1 VNRSRVRALA
11 AVAAALGAAA
21 PASASVELT
30 SVNTGGFPTVHAT
43 VVTSSGA
50 ATVPELT
57 ENGLPVAGMIARNLG
72 HGKAVVLAIDNSKSM
87 AGAPLDAAVRAVRS
101 FIASKPRADAVA
113 VLAFG
118 DHPVQL
124 STLSTATID
133 TDAALRNVSVA
144 SRPGT
149 ALYDA
154 LVSGTDV
161 LASSPTVGRVLIVLT
176 DGRDIS
182 SKATLATAVA
192 AARAVGVSVYPIGIE
207 GQGFS
212 PRPLQQLAAATGGR
226 YYPASSTAALESAYS
241 AIAERLSRTWSISY
255 VTAARP
261 GDHLRV
267 EASVPGAGR
276 AARAFV
282 VAAQPGDITQPPAP
296 SRFLPKAA
304 YTAAGGIVVALVAG
318 LLVLIALLLLTGKRR
333 GTWLRGRLDA
343 HMGGA
348 NNTRRVTREQRLAAF
363 TGILRAT
370 EGVFGHL
377 RQWKAVQKTLERGET
392 PLRAA
397 EFAYITIGAALV
409 PGMLTAVSGSSPV
422 VILAAMAIGASVPFL
437 VVWVRMRRR
446 LRSFETQLPDLLIT
460 IAASLKAGHSFKQ
473 GLQAVVDEG
482 QPPASSEFQRV
493 LTETGLGR
501 PIDVALADMAD
512 RVGSRNFEFA
522 ITAVNIQR
530 QVGGSLANLFDM
542 VADTVRQRQ
551 QFARKIQS
559 LTAMGRMSAYTLIGL
574 PFFLALA
581 ISVMNAGYLH
591 PLLHSSAGH
600 MLVAVGIVMMAVG
613 SGLLKK
619 IVSFKG

>member
-1 VNRSRVRALA
+1 MNRPATFAVTAVVALA
-11 AVAAALGAAA
+11 IGGS
-21 PASASVELT
+21 ASAGVDLT
-30 SVNTGGFPTVHAT
+30 SVNTGSFPTVHAT
-43 VVTSSGA
+43 VVSSTGA
-50 ATVPELT
+50 RVVPRLT
-57 ENGLPVAGMIARNLG
+57 ENGRPVAGLIARNLG
-72 HGKAVVLAIDNSKSM
+72 HGKAVVLAVDDSKSM
-87 AGAPLDAAVRAVRS
+87 AGAPLAAAIKAVRS
-101 FIASKPRADAVA
+101 FIASKPRGDSVA
-113 VLAFG
+113 VLSFG
-118 DHPVQL
+118 AHPVQL
-124 STLSTATID
+124 SGLSTATID
-133 TDAALRNVSVA
+133 TDDALRNIAVA
-144 SRPGT
+144 RTPGT

-154 LVSGTDV
+154 LIAGTDV
-161 LASSPTVGRVLIVLT
+161 LAASPTVGRVLIVLT
-176 DGRDIS
+176 DGADIS
-182 SKATLATAVA
+182 SKATLANAIA
-192 AARAVGVSVYPIGIE
+192 AARGAGVSVYPIGIE
-207 GQGFS
+207 GKGFT

-226 YYPASSTAALESAYS
+226 YYPASSTDALEGAYG
-241 AIAERLSRTWSISY
+241 AIAARLARTWSMSY

-267 EASVPGAGR
+267 EAVVPGAGR
-276 AARAFV
+276 SARAFV
-282 VAAQPGDITQPPAP
+282 VDAQPGDVTTPPAP
-296 SRFLPKAA
+296 SRLLPKAA
-304 YTAAGGIVVALVAG
+304 YTTAGALGVAIVAG
-318 LLVLIALLLLTGKRR
+318 LLVAMALLLLTGTRR
-333 GTWLRGRLDA
+333 GVWLRGRLDA
-343 HMGGA
+343 HTAGTR
-348 NNTRRVTREQRLAAF
+348 NTRRVTREQRLAAL
-363 TGILRAT
+363 TGIFRAT

-377 RQWKAVQKTLERGET
+377 RHWKAVQKILERGET

-397 EFAYITIGAALV
+397 EFAYISIGAGLV
-409 PGMLTAVSGSSPV
+409 PGMLAALSGSAPI
-422 VILAAMAIGASVPFL
+422 VILAAMAIGGSAPFL
-437 VVWVRMRRR
+437 VIWVRMRRR
-446 LRSFETQLPDLLIT
+446 LKSFENQLPDLLIT
-460 IAASLKAGHSFKQ
+460 IAAALKAGHSFKQ

-482 QPPASSEFQRV
+482 RPPATTEFQRV

-581 ISVMNAGYLH
+581 ISVLNPGYLH

-600 MLVAVGIVMMAVG
+600 MLVTVGVVMMIVG